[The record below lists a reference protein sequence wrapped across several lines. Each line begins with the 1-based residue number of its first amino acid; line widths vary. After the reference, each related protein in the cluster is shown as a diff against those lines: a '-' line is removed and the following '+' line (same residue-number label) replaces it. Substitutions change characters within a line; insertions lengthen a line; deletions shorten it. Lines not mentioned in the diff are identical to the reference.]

1 MSVKT
6 KTSKLSPGLK
16 KAWSIFPLRLGLIF
30 LALLLLLAIFGPM
43 LQPYDPWVL
52 NDQVL
57 APPGK
62 EHLLG
67 SDQYGRDLLSR
78 ILNGTRT
85 SLIVGFIAAG
95 ISAVIGTVVGAVS
108 GYFGGK
114 FDQVLTFIINIF
126 DMTPTFFLILIV
138 IALFGGNIINMM
150 VVIGLTTWTSNARLM
165 RTQAVS
171 LKQRNFVKGAQTIG
185 EGTWRILFRHVL
197 PNGIYPIIVNTTMN
211 ISGAILTEAGLAFLG
226 LGDRNIISWGQIIA
240 EGRGFIS
247 NGWWVSTFPGLA
259 TVFCVWTFFLL
270 GDGLNRLLT
279 PKLQKLQ

>member
-1 MSVKT
+1 MKKKSA
-6 KTSKLSPGLK
+6 LSFQT
-16 KAWSIFPLRLGLIF
+16 AWSIFPLRLGIIF
-30 LALLLLLAIFGPM
+30 LAILIILAIIGPAF
-43 LQPYDPWVL
+43 QTYDPWVL
-52 NDQVL
+52 NDQIL

-67 SDQYGRDLLSR
+67 TDQYGRDLLSR

-95 ISAVIGTVVGAVS
+95 ISALIGTMVGAVS

-114 FDQVLTFIINIF
+114 FDQILTFIINIF

-138 IALFGGNIINMM
+138 IALFGGSIINMM

-185 EGTWRILFRHVL
+185 KG
-197 PNGIYPIIVNTTMN
+197 NGRYYLSMCCLMV
-211 ISGAILTEAGLAFLG
+211 
-226 LGDRNIISWGQIIA
+226 
-240 EGRGFIS
+240 FI
-247 NGWWVSTFPGLA
+247 
-259 TVFCVWTFFLL
+259 
-270 GDGLNRLLT
+270 
-279 PKLQKLQ
+279 Q